1 MPSHK
6 ALQQNSSS
14 LFDNQVIEG
23 LRSLLQELT
32 VRYDVNTTSLSADE
46 RIEIHN
52 PQDVADIVGPEMRT
66 LAQEQLR
73 VLLLDTKNHAIGQ
86 RVIYQGNVNSS
97 MVRPAEVLRPAIVE
111 SATSI
116 IIAHNHP
123 SGDPTASAQDVD
135 ISIQLSKAA
144 KLMEIDLLDH
154 VIIGRPGHSSL
165 KEQGLF

>member
-1 MPSHK
+1 MQPT
-6 ALQQNSSS
+6 
-14 LFDNQVIEG
+14 LFDSQLIESLRG
-23 LRSLLQELT
+23 LLHELSA
-32 VRYDVNTTSLSADE
+32 RYEVNTTSLRSSSRP
-46 RIEIHN
+46 RIRGVN
-52 PQDVADIVGPEMRT
+52 DVAALFRSEMQD

-73 VLLLDTKNHAIGQ
+73 VLLLDTRNYVIGQ

>member
-1 MPSHK
+1 MRSHK
-6 ALQQNSSS
+6 AQQQNSPS
-14 LFDNQVIEG
+14 LFDNQVLDS
-23 LRSLLQELT
+23 LRGLLQELS
-32 VRYDVNTTSLSADE
+32 VRYEVNTTSLGGDSRPRIGNAD
-46 RIEIHN
+46 
-52 PQDVADIVGPEMRT
+52 DVAALLRPEMQD

-73 VLLLDTKNHAIGQ
+73 VLLLDTKNHVIAH

-154 VIIGRPGHSSL
+154 VIIGRPGHVSL
-165 KEQGLF
+165 KEQCLL

>member
-1 MPSHK
+1 MQST
-6 ALQQNSSS
+6 
-14 LFDNQVIEG
+14 LFDSQLIESLRG
-23 LRSLLQELT
+23 LLHELSA
-32 VRYDVNTTSLSADE
+32 RYEVNTTSLRASSRPCIRGA
-46 RIEIHN
+46 N
-52 PQDVADIVGPEMRT
+52 DVAALFRSEMQD

-73 VLLLDTKNHAIGQ
+73 LLLLDTKTHVIGQ

-144 KLMEIDLLDH
+144 KTNGD
-154 VIIGRPGHSSL
+154 
-165 KEQGLF
+165 

>member
-1 MPSHK
+1 MQPTLFDSQLIESLRGLLHELS
-6 ALQQNSSS
+6 ARYEVNTSSLRSSS
-14 LFDNQVIEG
+14 
-23 LRSLLQELT
+23 RP
-32 VRYDVNTTSLSADE
+32 
-46 RIEIHN
+46 RIRGAN
-52 PQDVADIVGPEMRT
+52 DVAALFRSEMQD

-73 VLLLDTKNHAIGQ
+73 LLLLDTKNHAIGQ